1 VFVVGGANSTGQ
13 AALHLARYDARVNLL
28 VRGASLAAEM
38 SDYLVRQIE
47 ATPNVVVRLGTQVVN
62 GRGDTRVQSLTL
74 QDGQR
79 RQEEMPGAVFI
90 LIGAQPHTEWL
101 APVLRL
107 DERGFILTG
116 RDVPATDWP
125 LEREP
130 YPFETS
136 RPGVFAA
143 GDVRHGS
150 AKRVAGAVGEGS
162 VAVGSVHRYLAELA
176 SLSEQAPS

>member
-1 VFVVGGANSTGQ
+1 
-13 AALHLARYDARVNLL
+13 
-28 VRGASLAAEM
+28 
-38 SDYLVRQIE
+38 
-47 ATPNVVVRLGTQVVN
+47 
-62 GRGDTRVQSLTL
+62 VQSLTL

-79 RQEEMPGAVFI
+79 RQEEVPAAAVFI

-125 LEREP
+125 LERDP

-136 RPGVFAA
+136 RLGVFAA
-143 GDVRHGS
+143 GEVRHGS